1 MRRRTSD
8 DGGFVS
14 MKRRT
19 ASRSCSCS
27 SENAKFMT
35 FPSSSWL
42 AREPEHPLADD
53 VALDLARARVDRLRA
68 AHHEGAV
75 QLVERVLAP
84 RLPPDDETIGTE
96 HVHRDLAEMAVPG
109 APVELADARL
119 GTEDARL
126 HELGEHPQAVVLHDL
141 DADVRVGELLADGG
155 IRGRAVLVRHVDQIR
170 HLALEG
176 DLLCE
181 ERGAALDAA

>member
-8 DGGFVS
+8 DGDFVS

-53 VALDLARARVDRLRA
+53 VALDLARARVDRLRP
-68 AHHEGAV
+68 AHHERAV
-75 QLVERVLAP
+75 QLVERVLTLLVAVASSGSAAAVGKAAAAAAP
-84 RLPPDDETIGTE
+84 RLPPDDETVGTQ
-96 HVHRDLAEMAVPG
+96 HVHRDLAEMAVP
-109 APVELADARL
+109 
-119 GTEDARL
+119 
-126 HELGEHPQAVVLHDL
+126 
-141 DADVRVGELLADGG
+141 
-155 IRGRAVLVRHVDQIR
+155 
-170 HLALEG
+170 
-176 DLLCE
+176 
-181 ERGAALDAA
+181 